1 MRRATLVLLIVVI
14 GAACGGGDDSGSAG
28 ITASPTIVASDFA
41 YDQDV
46 IEVQAGTEV
55 VVELRNVGTLEHT
68 WTVLQAGVAVTTG
81 EAVMPDQVIAVMSAA
96 AASASTLTFVAP
108 APGDYQIVCTV
119 PGHLEA
125 GMEATL
131 RSHG

>member
-1 MRRATLVLLIVVI
+1 MRRITLVLFIVVI

-46 IEVQAGTEV
+46 IDVQAGSEV
-55 VVELRNVGTLEHT
+55 IVELRNVGSLEHT

-81 EAVMPDQVIAVMSAA
+81 EEVMPDQVIAVMSA
-96 AASASTLTFVAP
+96 
-108 APGDYQIVCTV
+108 
-119 PGHLEA
+119 
-125 GMEATL
+125 
-131 RSHG
+131 RSIGIDSHVRCPHSW